1 MDAEQLAKAL
11 GAVRSGR
18 QWKCKC
24 IAHED
29 HSPSMII
36 FDGHTGVQV
45 RCMAGCEPRDIIE
58 ALRIRSLWDTDEP
71 DRTPANT
78 PRMFSRETNQ
88 QVTDRRE
95 QMLRVLARGIFDE
108 AVPIKG
114 TLAQRYFES
123 RDLWSVAREIDDIR
137 FHPRCH
143 RENREQ
149 PAVVIAMRSI
159 LSHAVTAVQRI
170 FLTRQGTKD
179 SKMMLGSAGGAAMQL
194 QPKSGKRLHIA
205 EGPETALGVIAQDHS
220 PTWALGSTSL
230 IQTFPV
236 LDDIDELVIWADHD
250 PVKKI
255 GGVLLRAGERAA
267 LICGQRWRA
276 AGKSVDVFK
285 ARIEGRDEADVWS
298 ARNAR
303 L

>member
-36 FDGHTGVQV
+36 FDGRDSVQV

-71 DRTPANT
+71 DRTPPNT
-78 PRMFSRETNQ
+78 QRKFSCETNQ

-95 QMLRVLARGIFDE
+95 QMLRVLARGTFDE
-108 AVPIKG
+108 AVPLKN

-137 FHPRCH
+137 FHPRCC

-179 SKMMLGSAGGAAMQL
+179 SKMMLGSASGAAMQL
-194 QPKSGKRLHIA
+194 QPKSGKTLHIA
-205 EGPETALGVIAQDHS
+205 EGPETALALIAQDNR
-220 PTWALGSTSL
+220 PVWALDSTSL
-230 IQTFPV
+230 IQTFPI
-236 LDDIDELVIWADHD
+236 LDDIDVLVIWADHD
-250 PVKKI
+250 PLKQI
-255 GGVLLRAGERAA
+255 GGMLCRPGEKAA
-267 LICGQRWRA
+267 LICAQRWRA
-276 AGKSVDVFK
+276 AGKQVRVFK
-285 ARIEGRDEADVWS
+285 PVNEGDDAADEWS
-298 ARNAR
+298 RRNAR